1 MSAINTLSE
10 ATDILREAKTR
21 APESDHGKIDAQ
33 LAVINADRV
42 DRVDRSSGIT
52 PPDGGSNGLT
62 IAGNIVAA
70 EKRAGRA

>member
-1 MSAINTLSE
+1 MSAINTLSK

-21 APESDHGKIDAQ
+21 APESEHGKLDAQ
-33 LAVINADRV
+33 LAVINA